1 MAAGLFFLSIHY
13 IKVTFCYMLFIIVF
27 ERPIIETS
35 DYVYGEDDMIV
46 GICDDEKNV
55 RELIAAYIGKV
66 DDSTEILFFK
76 NGSEVLKYAEQGK
89 RIDILYLDIDL
100 KESPDGMEVAAKLK
114 EKQIKEGS
122 ASSAL
127 PLIIF
132 ITGLPERMPDA
143 FGVRAFQFL
152 VKPIDEK
159 QFGLVFDQ
167 VKKAVFCVTKG
178 SKAKSL
184 FVSFGGLKKTVLIPD
199 IRFIESNGRKLIIHL
214 KDEVVETY
222 GTTADIMK
230 ELDKSFCQVHRSFI
244 VNMNHISDY
253 TRSSIQTTDGVFVP
267 MSKYKYKDFVSDYAA
282 FLESELYIK

>member
-1 MAAGLFFLSIHY
+1 M
-13 IKVTFCYMLFIIVF
+13 VFIIAF
-27 ERPIIETS
+27 ESPIIEMN
-35 DYVYGEDDMIV
+35 DYVYGDDDMIV

-55 RELIAAYIGKV
+55 RELIAAYIGRV
-66 DDSTEILFFK
+66 DDSIEILFFR
-76 NGSEVLKYAEQGK
+76 NGAEVLQFVRQGK

-100 KESPDGMEVAAKLK
+100 KDSPDGMEVATKLK
-114 EKQIKEGS
+114 EKQIKEGN
-122 ASSAL
+122 AASAL
-127 PLIIF
+127 PLIVF

-159 QFGLVFDQ
+159 QFRLVLEQ
-167 VKKAVFCVTKG
+167 AKKAVICVTKG
-178 SKAKSL
+178 SKAKSIS
-184 FVSFGGLKKTVLIPD
+184 VSFGGIKRTVLIPD
-199 IRFIESNGRKLIIHL
+199 IRFIESNGRKLIIHM

-253 TRSSIQTTDGVFVP
+253 TRSGIQTTDGETVP
-267 MSKYKYKDFVSDYAA
+267 MSKYKYKDFVPDYAA
-282 FLESELYIK
+282 FLESELC